1 MLKILQARLQHYVNL
16 EFQMFSLG
24 LEKGDEPEIKLA
36 IFAGTQR
43 KQGNTRTT
51 SASLTSP
58 DCVDNNKVENS

>member
-43 KQGNTRTT
+43 KQGNSRKT
-51 SASLTSP
+51 SASVTSP
-58 DCVDNNKVENS
+58 DSVDHNKVENF